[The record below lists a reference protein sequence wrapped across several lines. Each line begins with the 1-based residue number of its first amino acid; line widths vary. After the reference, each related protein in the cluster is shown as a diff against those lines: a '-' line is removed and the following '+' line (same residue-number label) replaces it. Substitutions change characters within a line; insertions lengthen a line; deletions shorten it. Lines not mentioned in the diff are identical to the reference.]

1 MFKKLQMRLLIQTT
15 LRRIQKIHIAFKKQF
30 FICFLF

>member
-15 LRRIQKIHIAFKKQF
+15 SQRIQKIHIAFEKQF
-30 FICFLF
+30 FIRFLF